1 MEHIRYFAEL
11 VAALTAAIACPFL
24 IVTLLRSHRIPECF
38 SCGAMKMRPSRVD
51 GFLDRFLAAFQIQP
65 YRCEGCR
72 ERFHA
77 VRLFG
82 DSRKPSMTQSV
93 VQPVQKGRVVT
104 VAFRFRYGLLNRV
117 AIRVRD
123 PQPEPA
129 SASPAILQT

>member
-24 IVTLLRSHRIPECF
+24 IVVLLRSHRIPECF

-72 ERFHA
+72 ERFYA
-77 VRLFG
+77 LRLFG
-82 DSRKPSMTQSV
+82 DSKKPITAQSA
-93 VQPVQKGRVVT
+93 QRRRVVT

-117 AIRVRD
+117 AIRVTD
-123 PQPEPA
+123 PQPEQA